1 MQSAGIWKPWRTVLP
16 LQIKIFV
23 FVAVL
28 LLLIA
33 FEWVFFSVFESRV
46 LQEEMSDRGSVLVR
60 TLAQLSAEP
69 VLAFQITR
77 LEQLLDSMLEE
88 KDVVHARVYNSNYT
102 VLAATDRE
110 QEGWTYS
117 GQIVDSMQIRH
128 DPELMVA
135 KAPIIVMEQTLGM
148 AEIVFSLSTLK
159 GKVSRSRMIFLT
171 IFISELL
178 LAVAFAVFLEIQV
191 IRPLGKLA
199 GEVQEIRPDSLQM
212 PLSLTPFSAKEISRL
227 RHSLDD
233 MREKLR
239 RAQAD
244 IVARTRLAT
253 MGQIAANITHEI
265 RNPLEAMS
273 GAVEIL
279 SSEPN
284 LNADSRE
291 SVAILREEIRNL
303 DDYLNQYLEFAR
315 PMPVKP
321 VSTNINVLV
330 EDCLVL
336 LRPLLRKKHVQLHT
350 ELANGLPSCR
360 LDVNQLKRVIV
371 NIVLNSIEAISD
383 HGTLQ
388 VSTTSR
394 TGRVQI
400 AVRDDG
406 EGVREED
413 LPRVFDP
420 YFTTKSSG
428 SGLGL
433 PLSKM
438 IIEQHE
444 GTILIESRLGE
455 GSVVTVSLPAEPEG
469 VLDG

>member
-1 MQSAGIWKPWRTVLP
+1 VLRLQS
-16 LQIKIFV
+16 KIFL
-23 FVAVL
+23 FVGVL

-33 FEWVFFSVFESRV
+33 FEWIFFSIFEGRV
-46 LQEEMSDRGSVLVR
+46 LQEEMRDRGSVLVR

-69 VLAFQITR
+69 VLTFQITR
-77 LEQLLDSMLEE
+77 LERLLDSMLEE
-88 KDVVHARVYNSNYT
+88 KDVVHARVYNTNYT

-117 GQIVDSMQIRH
+117 GRIAHSTQIRL
-128 DPELMVA
+128 DPDVMVA
-135 KAPIIVMEQTLGM
+135 KAPITVMEKPLGM
-148 AEIVFSLSTLK
+148 AEIAFSLYTVK
-159 GKVSRSRMIFLT
+159 AKVSRSRMIFLI

-178 LAVAFAVFLEIQV
+178 IAVAFAVFLEIQV

-212 PLSLTPFSAKEISRL
+212 PLSFTPFSAIEINRL

-239 RAQAD
+239 QAQAD
-244 IVARTRLAT
+244 IVSRTRLAT

-279 SSEPN
+279 SSEPK
-284 LNADSRE
+284 LSTDSRD
-291 SVAILREEIRNL
+291 SLAILREEIRNL
-303 DDYLNQYLEFAR
+303 DDYLYQYLEFVR
-315 PMPVKP
+315 PVPVNP
-321 VSTNINVLV
+321 VSANVNMLV

-336 LRPLLRKKHVQLHT
+336 LRPLLRKKQVKLHT
-350 ELANGLPSCR
+350 ELARGLPSCK

-371 NIVLNSIEAISD
+371 NIILNSIESITD
-383 HGTLQ
+383 EGTLR
-388 VSTTSR
+388 VSTKSR
-394 TGRVQI
+394 SGRVEI
-400 AVRDDG
+400 AVKDDG
-406 EGVREED
+406 EGIREED
-413 LPRVFDP
+413 LPRIFDP
-420 YFTTKSSG
+420 YFTTKSGG

-438 IIEQHE
+438 IIEQHG
-444 GTILIESRLGE
+444 GTILVESCPGR
-455 GSVVTVSLPAEPEG
+455 GSVVTVCVPVEPKG
-469 VLDG
+469 ALDG

>member
-1 MQSAGIWKPWRTVLP
+1 
-16 LQIKIFV
+16 
-23 FVAVL
+23 
-28 LLLIA
+28 
-33 FEWVFFSVFESRV
+33 
-46 LQEEMSDRGSVLVR
+46 
-60 TLAQLSAEP
+60 
-69 VLAFQITR
+69 
-77 LEQLLDSMLEE
+77 
-88 KDVVHARVYNSNYT
+88 
-102 VLAATDRE
+102 
-110 QEGWTYS
+110 
-117 GQIVDSMQIRH
+117 
-128 DPELMVA
+128 
-135 KAPIIVMEQTLGM
+135 
-148 AEIVFSLSTLK
+148 
-159 GKVSRSRMIFLT
+159 MIFLT

-212 PLSLTPFSAKEISRL
+212 PLSLTPFSAREIGRL

-279 SSEPN
+279 SSEPK
-284 LNADSRE
+284 LNTDSRE

-315 PMPVKP
+315 PMPVRP

-336 LRPLLRKKHVQLHT
+336 LRPLLRKKQVQLYT
-350 ELANGLPSCR
+350 ELTNELPSCR

-383 HGTLQ
+383 HGTLR
-388 VSTTSR
+388 VSTTSQ
-394 TGRVQI
+394 TGRVEI
-400 AVRDDG
+400 SVRDDG
-406 EGVREED
+406 EGIREED

-420 YFTTKSSG
+420 YFTTKSNG

-438 IIEQHE
+438 IIEQHD

-455 GSVVTVSLPAEPEG
+455 GSVVTVSLPVESEG